1 MSAIAVSSFLSSGV
15 IKTSVLTRFLFEE
28 EETKTITSRV
38 SYWKDAL
45 EIGLRSPFVG
55 VGLGNYFDNLSTS
68 SKKTNETS
76 QIDRYRKFIFIDDP
90 HSIFFSIFAT
100 TGIIGLLSFLS
111 VLSFFLIRDLSG
123 IRSQNELP
131 TLIICMF
138 WGLFIFSLM
147 NPWVNFSYLSFM
159 FLIRGFCEN

>member
-68 SKKTNETS
+68 SKKPMRHRRL
-76 QIDRYRKFIFIDDP
+76 IDIE
-90 HSIFFSIFAT
+90 SLS
-100 TGIIGLLSFLS
+100 LLM
-111 VLSFFLIRDLSG
+111 
-123 IRSQNELP
+123 
-131 TLIICMF
+131 TLIVF
-138 WGLFIFSLM
+138 F
-147 NPWVNFSYLSFM
+147 
-159 FLIRGFCEN
+159 